1 MMNVLWR
8 AGRHAG
14 KCVQRVSFSSAA
26 EKRAEAGLR
35 TTPSPFKKAGADA
48 PAAGTAAA
56 ASGPAHSVLRIWA
69 EGTIGAT
76 VVYGAVWG
84 LVEQQAPS
92 KFQ

>member
-56 ASGPAHSVLRIWA
+56 SGPAHSVLRIWA
-69 EGTIGAT
+69 EGTIGRHSCLWS
-76 VVYGAVWG
+76 VWG
-84 LVEQQAPS
+84 LEEQQCTPS